1 MRAIVATAQNQES
14 VIDLFYTII
23 KEVEAKGHLVTFSDV
38 RDLQITVVYEMVAT
52 KAETKSAKTRKQPTA
67 KQLNAKAQ
75 DLFLYTI
82 EVVRNGS
89 QWEIRN
95 QYGKNEVI
103 YSCKTPTG
111 ISRKLTAMYWEKQIK
126 MLKNEGLIQ
135 A

>member
-23 KEVEAKGHLVTFSDV
+23 EEVEAKGCFVTFSEV
-38 RDLQITVVYEMVAT
+38 RDLQVTIVYEVAVKPEVKT
-52 KAETKSAKTRKQPTA
+52 IKTRKQPTA

-75 DLFLYTI
+75 ELFLCAV
-82 EVVRNGS
+82 EVVRNGNR
-89 QWEIRN
+89 WEIRN
-95 QYGKNEVI
+95 QFGANELI

-111 ISRKLTAMYWEKQIK
+111 ISRKLTTMHWDKQVK
-126 MLKNEGLIQ
+126 MLKNEGLIE